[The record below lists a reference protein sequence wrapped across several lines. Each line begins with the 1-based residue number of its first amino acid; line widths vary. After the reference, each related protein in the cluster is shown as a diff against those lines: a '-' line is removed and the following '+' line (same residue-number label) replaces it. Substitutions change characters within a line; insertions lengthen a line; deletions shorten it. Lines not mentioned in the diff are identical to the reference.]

1 MTQQPAIPQ
10 AVNLAQRAKAQ
21 GMTTL
26 SGAGQKYPLAPQQQ
40 EVMCLL
46 SDMTLLVRSG
56 SERSGD
62 VLSYVDLI
70 KRKGAR
76 LHRQVPTTVTV
87 IREMYEVL
95 AEARDRSIVLDSQ
108 GGTSAQQI
116 DVIRLIQEAV
126 KRGASDIHL
135 NMWGVVG
142 AVFFRIH
149 GDLYRVQEL
158 PTEKIKSMCS
168 TIYQSM
174 CDIAD
179 ATYRP
184 DTFQDARLHANYVAR
199 CGLYGSRIAAG
210 PTVYGPRMVIRLL
223 YDPGKQVPSLE
234 ELGYLPEQIE
244 MFDFMRSQTYGINIL
259 SGATGSGKSTT
270 LVSNLTKLI
279 SDAKVQGAAFESEG
293 GAEEYVGV
301 SVVTIED
308 PPEYDIEGAVRI
320 PLKADKTDEE
330 SIRRGWA
337 NAIKACM
344 RQDPDS
350 MMIGEIRDPGSAKAA
365 FDAAM
370 TGHGVW
376 TTVHVTDA
384 VGIMPRLQGLEVETD
399 RMLDPEIVTG
409 LANMTL
415 VQKLCPDCSI
425 PWEEGKHLVASDIKA
440 RVESYCDVQ
449 GVRLRRRGH
458 ECPTCGGVGIVGRMA
473 VAEVIIPDLP
483 FMEAFGAHGKA
494 KAKDYWV
501 REMGGITKC
510 MAAIRRIN
518 EGWVDP
524 RQAEAVVSPL
534 DKDKRT
540 MGIDYSKAGDFERGK
555 ENIRPRHFNLSK
567 ATT

>member
-1 MTQQPAIPQ
+1 
-10 AVNLAQRAKAQ
+10 
-21 GMTTL
+21 MTTL
-26 SGAGQKYPLAPQQQ
+26 SGAGQTYALPTHQQ

-46 SDMTLLVRSG
+46 SDMTLVVRSG
-56 SERSGD
+56 EERSAD

-70 KRKGAR
+70 RRKGAR
-76 LHRQVPTTVTV
+76 IARQVPTTVTV

-95 AEARDRSIVLDSQ
+95 AHKERSFVLDNGSS
-108 GGTSAQQI
+108 SAQQI
-116 DVIRLIQEAV
+116 DVVRLIQEAV

-135 NMWGVVG
+135 NMWGRFG
-142 AVFFRIH
+142 GIFFRIN
-149 GDLYRVQEL
+149 GDLYKVQEP
-158 PTEKIKSMCS
+158 PTEKIKGLCS
-168 TIYQSM
+168 TIYMSM

-179 ATYRP
+179 STYRP
-184 DTFQDARLHANYVAR
+184 DAFQDARLHGDFVAR
-199 CGLYGSRIAAG
+199 CGLYGSRIASG

-223 YDPGKQVPSLE
+223 YDPGRKVPSLE
-234 ELGYLPEQIE
+234 ELGYLSEQIE
-244 MFDFMRSQTYGINIL
+244 MFEMMRRQTSGINIL

-270 LVSNLTKLI
+270 LVSNMSAII
-279 SDAKVQGAAFESEG
+279 SAAKAEGAAFVDLQEEG
-293 GAEEYVGV
+293 GEEYVGV

-344 RQDPDS
+344 RQDPDI

-384 VGIMPRLQGLEVETD
+384 VGIMPRLEGLEVEKD
-399 RMLDPEIVTG
+399 RMLDPEIITG
-409 LANMTL
+409 LINQTL
-415 VQKLCPDCSI
+415 VQKLCPDCSYS
-425 PWEEGKHLVASDIKA
+425 WDEGKHMVSADLQA
-440 RVESYCDVQ
+440 RVNAYCEVDH
-449 GVRLRRRGH
+449 VRLRRRGH
-458 ECPTCGGVGIVGRMA
+458 NCPTCGGAGIVGRM
-473 VAEVIIPDLP
+473 VIAEVITPDLP
-483 FMEAFGAHGKA
+483 FMEEFSAHGKA
-494 KAKDYWV
+494 KAKAYWV
-501 REMGGITKC
+501 RKMGGITKC

-540 MGIDYSKAGDFERGK
+540 MGIDYSKAGDFEQGK
-555 ENIRPRHFNLSK
+555 DNVRPRDFAQRKSS
-567 ATT
+567 T